1 MLKRK
6 NFQQS
11 ATLMFFVLA
20 AILLSENLAGGI
32 EIGLRLGGTISGRV
46 VEASTGEPV
55 PLVEIQLWNESGE
68 YRDAALTDMHGR
80 YSIDGVPS
88 GRYFAATLESGF
100 TDELYRGKACP
111 FGECEPTAGTA
122 IEVLAGGV
130 TAGVDFVLDH

>member
-11 ATLMFFVLA
+11 TTLAFFILTALLLA
-20 AILLSENLAGGI
+20 ENLAG
-32 EIGLRLGGTISGRV
+32 EIQNSQRRGGSISGRV

-68 YRDAALTDMHGR
+68 FRDTALTDMHGR
-80 YSIDGVPS
+80 YSIDELPS

-100 TDELYRGKACP
+100 ADELYLGRSCP
-111 FGECEPTAGTA
+111 FEECDPTAGTP
-122 IEVLAGGV
+122 IEVHGGAV
-130 TAGVDFVLDH
+130 TSGIDFVLGR